1 VQEYIDKYTGLVE
14 QLIAYGHNTNPLYY
28 AMRFVDDLR
37 ADIRAAVN
45 LQRPATLDTACM
57 LALLQ
62 EELVDPVRW
71 RDIRR
76 PEPFTFAK
84 AAPRGPMPLPLP
96 PPRPERQDK
105 PAAPGAVPN
114 DRRGRGIESK
124 LNTLRDYRRAHG
136 LCIHCG
142 EKWSCDHKCLDTVQ
156 LHVLQEFWDIC
167 HSDECLNSASVQED
181 DAPQCLALSM
191 AASGNALSARAIQ
204 FMGTVQGHQARI
216 LVDSGS
222 THTFVSHR
230 SGLSV
235 IWSI

>member
-84 AAPRGPMPLPLP
+84 AAPRGPIPLPLP
-96 PPRPERQDK
+96 PPRLERQDK
-105 PAAPGAVPN
+105 PATPGAVPN

-167 HSDECLNSASVQED
+167 HSDECSDSASVQED
-181 DAPQCLALSM
+181 DAPQCLVLE
-191 AASGNALSARAIQ
+191 
-204 FMGTVQGHQARI
+204 
-216 LVDSGS
+216 
-222 THTFVSHR
+222 
-230 SGLSV
+230 V
-235 IWSI
+235 ISLH